1 MPVTDRVEY
10 IIGVRDQASRKLKG
24 IQAQTA
30 RTDKAFAG
38 LSKRMTALA
47 GVAVLGKIAKNWF
60 EVNKEF
66 EAAISNL
73 SAITGAAGKDLEF
86 LGDKAKEMAAKSTK
100 SAVETVEA
108 MKLIAS
114 AKPELL
120 ELPAALAQTT
130 KEAIALAEASGL
142 TLPDAAKALTTALNQ
157 FELSA
162 TESSRVI
169 NVLAAGS
176 KFAAAE
182 IPDLAASMTEFGGVA
197 KSMNI
202 SLEQSAAAVEAISGK
217 IKGARAGIQL
227 RNVFLKLASSADQSL
242 NPAVVGL
249 NTALENLA
257 PIQDDVTA
265 LGKMF
270 GVQNVIAA
278 QTLIKERVRVDELT
292 EALTG
297 TNTAY
302 EQAAENTD
310 NLAGDI
316 EGLKSAWEG
325 LMLSMEGTGPL
336 RRIVGLLSD
345 AVLQVSNLDLAFTK
359 FHKQTTD
366 QLARSFDLMLQLN
379 NKQGREFQAIVERT
393 QEMSTQDLMERREGL
408 VAAFAKVPHVKKKEA
423 VALYEE
429 LVRRKEQEFWDKF
442 NAAIAHADLLAAEK
456 ERVLA
461 GEAGE
466 DGKPGEAA
474 TEEKVKEVEKRITTI
489 TGAAPKT
496 FNINIASLI
505 ETQEINTTNLTES
518 ASEVKMAITR
528 AMAEALADVE
538 PMTE

>member
-1 MPVTDRVEY
+1 
-10 IIGVRDQASRKLKG
+10 
-24 IQAQTA
+24 
-30 RTDKAFAG
+30 
-38 LSKRMTALA
+38 
-47 GVAVLGKIAKNWF
+47 
-60 EVNKEF
+60 
-66 EAAISNL
+66 
-73 SAITGAAGKDLEF
+73 
-86 LGDKAKEMAAKSTK
+86 
-100 SAVETVEA
+100 

-162 TESSRVI
+162 TQSSRVI

-182 IPDLAASMTEFGGVA
+182 IPELAASLTEFGGVA

-249 NTALENLA
+249 NQALENLA

-265 LGKMF
+265 LSKMF

-393 QEMSTQDLMERREGL
+393 QEMSTLDLMERREGL

-429 LVRRKEQEFWDKF
+429 LVRRKEQDFMDKF
-442 NAAIAHADLLAAEK
+442 NAAVAQADLIAAEK
-456 ERVLA
+456 EDA
-461 GEAGE
+461 E
-466 DGKPGEAA
+466 DGADGAAGADGEAA
-474 TEEKVKEVEKRITTI
+474 VEKVEKVEKQITTI

-496 FNINIASLI
+496 FNINIQSLI
-505 ETQEINTTNLTES
+505 ETQEINTTTLTES